1 MLIIKDTQ
9 TIFHRMPIV
18 HKLTAILR
26 IKWVKAPTNAQ
37 QKKNE
42 MFMCYSNKKR
52 FKIA

>member
-37 QKKNE
+37 QKK
-42 MFMCYSNKKR
+42 KR
-52 FKIA
+52 NVYVLLEQKEI